1 VKTCG
6 PSYHGI
12 INLQSEE
19 KHDDTGAAGK
29 TFMIGCLMRE
39 EEERRRREDEEEEEF
54 VNYLLVHSVR
64 LVRHTILI

>member
-1 VKTCG
+1 
-6 PSYHGI
+6 
-12 INLQSEE
+12 
-19 KHDDTGAAGK
+19 
-29 TFMIGCLMRE
+29 MIGCLMRE